1 MARRPIKAVIF
12 DAYGTLVRN
21 DDLRV
26 IPRRIVADHRL
37 SASADDLLARWI
49 DLYHGATQQAP
60 FRTLREIERDIL
72 RSLLRELGVDADE
85 TPYVDLFF
93 DVTTRVE
100 LYPEAADVLRMLPPV
115 RSAVLSNADH
125 EHLAAWAFTLPVE
138 FVLIS
143 EAVRAYKPH
152 RVMFQTA
159 VERFGLRADEVL
171 HVGDSE
177 VDDVEGAKAAGL
189 RVAWVNRDGRRRR
202 ARGPAPDFEI
212 RDLKELLG
220 LL

>member
-1 MARRPIKAVIF
+1 MPVRAVIF

-21 DDLRV
+21 DDLRL

-37 SASADDLLARWI
+37 AASADDVLTRWI
-49 DLYHGATQQAP
+49 DLYHEATQRAP
-60 FRTLREIERDIL
+60 FRTLREIESDTL
-72 RSLLRELGVDADE
+72 RSLLRELGIEADA
-85 TPYVDLFF
+85 TAYVDLFF
-93 DVTTRVE
+93 EVTTKVE
-100 LYPEAADVLRMLPPV
+100 LYPEVGEVLRALPPI

-125 EHLAAWAFTLPVE
+125 EHVAAWKFTLPVE
-138 FVLIS
+138 FVLVS

-152 RVMFQTA
+152 PLMFQTA
-159 VERFGLRADEVL
+159 LERFGLHPHEVL

-177 VDDVEGAKAAGL
+177 VDDVDGAKAAGL
-189 RVAWVNRDGRRRR
+189 RVAWVNRDDRRRR

-212 RDLKELLG
+212 RDLKELLA

>member
-1 MARRPIKAVIF
+1 MARRPFKAVIF

-21 DDLRV
+21 DDLRL
-26 IPRRIVADHRL
+26 IPRQIVADHL
-37 SASADDLLARWI
+37 VSVSVEHVLQRWI
-49 DLYHGATQQAP
+49 DLYHEATQRAP
-60 FRTLREIERDIL
+60 FRTLRAIESDSL
-72 RSLLRELGVDADE
+72 RSLLRELGIEADQ

-93 DVTTRVE
+93 QVTTKVE
-100 LYPEAADVLRMLPPV
+100 LYPEVADVLRALPPV

-143 EAVRAYKPH
+143 EAVGAYKPAPL
-152 RVMFQTA
+152 MFQA
-159 VERFGLRADEVL
+159 ALERFGLAPHEVL

-177 VDDVEGAKAAGL
+177 VDDVDGAKAAGL
-189 RVAWVNRDGRRRR
+189 RVAWLNRDGRRRR
-202 ARGPAPDFEI
+202 ASGPAPDFEV
-212 RDLKELLG
+212 RDLKELLA